1 MNAQNFNPPVAQ
13 DMANANA
20 MAALT
25 QPVNAF
31 AQPVNQIAPVAETYA
46 AVMASQAEANV
57 KARYA
62 MALSRP
68 RDLDVVRQRMLK
80 DAMRPS
86 FANCAIY
93 HKPIGKGVE
102 GPSIRFV
109 EAALRAM
116 GNTYIETAV
125 TFDDLE
131 KRIVRVSVTDL
142 ETNTYYNQDV
152 TVQKT
157 VERTSLKP
165 GEKAI
170 SQRKNSYGKI
180 TYTVPAT
187 DDDILNKTNALIS
200 KAVRTLGLRLVP
212 GDLVDE
218 ALWYVRETMR
228 RQDAQDPD
236 AAKRNIIDAFAQLGI
251 TVDALKEYLGHSLDI
266 VAPAEIGELRKIF
279 STLRDGETSWKAIM
293 DQRNEEI
300 VARAKEK
307 AEAEKA
313 AKATKPKAEAEPA
326 KATAEKA
333 PAENATEEKAAK

>member
-13 DMANANA
+13 DMAPAT
-20 MAALT
+20 AAI
-25 QPVNAF
+25 PMNAF
-31 AQPVNQIAPVAETYA
+31 SQPVNQIAPVAETYA

-170 SQRKNSYGKI
+170 SQRMNSYGKI

-218 ALWYVRETMR
+218 ALWYVRETMK

-279 STLRDGETSWKAIM
+279 STLRDGETTWKAIM

>member
-13 DMANANA
+13 DMAPATA

-25 QPVNAF
+25 
-31 AQPVNQIAPVAETYA
+31 QPVNQIAPVAETYA

-62 MALSRP
+62 MAISRP

-93 HKPIGKGVE
+93 HKPVGKGVE

-142 ETNTYYNQDV
+142 ESNTYYNQDV

-157 VERTSLKP
+157 VERLNLKQ

-170 SQRKNSYGKI
+170 SQRLNSNGKI

-266 VAPAEIGELRKIF
+266 VAPAEIGELRKIY
-279 STLRDGETSWKAIM
+279 STLRDGETTWKAIM
-293 DQRNEEI
+293 DQRNEEM
-300 VARAKEK
+300 VAKAKEK

-313 AKATKPKAEAEPA
+313 AKATKAKAEAEPA

-333 PAENATEEKAAK
+333 PAENATDDKAAK

>member
-13 DMANANA
+13 DMAPATA

-25 QPVNAF
+25 
-31 AQPVNQIAPVAETYA
+31 QPVNQIAPVAETYA

-93 HKPIGKGVE
+93 HKPVGKGVE

-116 GNTYIETAV
+116 GNTYVETAV
-125 TFDDLE
+125 TFDDAE

-142 ETNTYYNQDV
+142 ESNTYYNQDV
-152 TVQKT
+152 TVNKT
-157 VERTSLKP
+157 VERSSVKP
-165 GEKAI
+165 GEKVI
-170 SQRKNSYGKI
+170 SQRLNSYGKP

-218 ALWYVRETMR
+218 ALWYVRETMKK
-228 RQDAQDPD
+228 QDAQDPD
-236 AAKRNIIDAFAQLGI
+236 RAKRQIIDAFAQLGI
-251 TVDALKEYLGHSLDI
+251 TVDALKDYLGHTLDI
-266 VAPAEIGELRKIF
+266 VAPAEIAELRNIF
-279 STLRDGETSWKAIM
+279 SSLRDGETTWKSVM
-293 DQRNEEI
+293 DAKNEERAE
-300 VARAKEK
+300 VAKAKAK
-307 AEAEKA
+307 AKKEPA
-313 AKATKPKAEAEPA
+313 AKNPE
-326 KATAEKA
+326 
-333 PAENATEEKAAK
+333 TETEQPELHMQ

>member
-62 MALSRP
+62 MAISRP

-142 ETNTYYNQDV
+142 ESNTYYNQEV

-157 VERTSLKP
+157 VERLNLKQ

-170 SQRKNSYGKI
+170 SQRLNSNGKI

-228 RQDAQDPD
+228 RQYAQDPD

-251 TVDALKEYLGHSLDI
+251 TVDALKEYLGHTLDI
-266 VAPAEIGELRKIF
+266 VAPAEIGELRKIY
-279 STLRDGETSWKAIM
+279 STLRDGETTWKAIM

-300 VARAKEK
+300 VAKAKEK
-307 AEAEKA
+307 A
-313 AKATKPKAEAEPA
+313 KAEAEPA

-333 PAENATEEKAAK
+333 TAENATEEKAAK

>member
-1 MNAQNFNPPVAQ
+1 
-13 DMANANA
+13 MAPATA

-25 QPVNAF
+25 QS
-31 AQPVNQIAPVAETYA
+31 VNQIAPVAETYA

-93 HKPIGKGVE
+93 HKPVGKGVE

-116 GNTYIETAV
+116 GNTYVETAV
-125 TFDDLE
+125 TFDDAE

-142 ETNTYYNQDV
+142 ESNTYYNQDV
-152 TVQKT
+152 TVNKT
-157 VERTSLKP
+157 VERSSVKP
-165 GEKAI
+165 GEKVI
-170 SQRKNSYGKI
+170 SQRLNSYGKP

-218 ALWYVRETMR
+218 ALWYVRETMKK
-228 RQDAQDPD
+228 QDAQDPD
-236 AAKRNIIDAFAQLGI
+236 RAKRQIIDAFAKLGI
-251 TVDALKEYLGHSLDI
+251 TVDALKDYLGHTLDI
-266 VAPAEIGELRKIF
+266 VDPAEIAELRNIF
-279 STLRDGETSWKAIM
+279 SSLRDGETTWKSVM
-293 DQRNEEI
+293 DAKNEERAE
-300 VARAKEK
+300 VAKAKAK
-307 AEAEKA
+307 AKKEPTIKNEGEAEQSELKM
-313 AKATKPKAEAEPA
+313 
-326 KATAEKA
+326 
-333 PAENATEEKAAK
+333 N

>member
-293 DQRNEEI
+293 DQRNEEM
-300 VARAKEK
+300 VAKAKEK

-313 AKATKPKAEAEPA
+313 ANATAA
-326 KATAEKA
+326 KATTARK
-333 PAENATEEKAAK
+333 ENPSADKDKDTEGK

>member
-25 QPVNAF
+25 
-31 AQPVNQIAPVAETYA
+31 QPVNQIAPVAETYA

-86 FANCAIY
+86 FAACAIY

-170 SQRKNSYGKI
+170 SQRMNSYGKI

-218 ALWYVRETMR
+218 ALWYVRETMK

-293 DQRNEEI
+293 DQRNEEM
-300 VARAKEK
+300 VAKAKEK

-313 AKATKPKAEAEPA
+313 AKATKAKAEAEPA

>member
-13 DMANANA
+13 DMAPATAAIPMNAFS
-20 MAALT
+20 
-25 QPVNAF
+25 QPVNK
-31 AQPVNQIAPVAETYA
+31 IAPVAETYA

-170 SQRKNSYGKI
+170 SQRMNSYGKI

-218 ALWYVRETMR
+218 ALWYVRETMK

-279 STLRDGETSWKAIM
+279 STLRDGETTWKAIM
-293 DQRNEEI
+293 DQRNEEMI
-300 VARAKEK
+300 AKAKEK

-313 AKATKPKAEAEPA
+313 AKATKAKAETEPA